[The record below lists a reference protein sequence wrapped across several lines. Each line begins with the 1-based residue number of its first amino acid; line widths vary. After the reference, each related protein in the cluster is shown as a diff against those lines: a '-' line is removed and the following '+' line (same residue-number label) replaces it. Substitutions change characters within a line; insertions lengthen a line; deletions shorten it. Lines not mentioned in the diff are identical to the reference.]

1 MNSDHHKLVNDQTVK
16 RSAGAPARSRML
28 AHTADL
34 INCFVSTVHVLKRG
48 IHVWIWCKQFSGV
61 GNSPKAATI
70 DKDTMAGLARWAMAA
85 PLSPFSG
92 AVDTTETASRFA
104 SSILQL
110 SLYNGRGL
118 PNARN

>member
-1 MNSDHHKLVNDQTVK
+1 MCQREEYTFGF
-16 RSAGAPARSRML
+16 GAS
-28 AHTADL
+28 
-34 INCFVSTVHVLKRG
+34 K
-48 IHVWIWCKQFSGV
+48 FSGV

-85 PLSPFSG
+85 PLPPFSG

-118 PNARN
+118 PNARNWYF

>member
-16 RSAGAPARSRML
+16 RSECAPARSRML
-28 AHTADL
+28 THTADL
-34 INCFVSTVHVLKRG
+34 INCFVITVHVPKRG

-70 DKDTMAGLARWAMAA
+70 DKDTMAGLA